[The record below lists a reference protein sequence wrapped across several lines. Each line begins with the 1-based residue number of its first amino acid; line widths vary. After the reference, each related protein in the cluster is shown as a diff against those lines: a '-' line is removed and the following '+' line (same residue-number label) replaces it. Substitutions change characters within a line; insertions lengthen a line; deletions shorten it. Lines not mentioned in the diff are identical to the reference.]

1 MNGPLDHQLV
11 QALRRT
17 RTVTQRGRIVQA
29 FGTLLRAS
37 GVHARIGQQCR
48 IVDAHLPDGAGE
60 AILAEVVGFS
70 DGHALLVPLS
80 SLQGMALDA
89 EVEVLG
95 ASSELPFGDALLGRV
110 IDCFGRPLDGKPL
123 PSLPARRP
131 LHADAPHPLERQP
144 VTQALATGVR
154 AVDSLLTV
162 GRGQRIGVFAMAGG
176 GKSTLL
182 GMLARQACAAREAAA
197 ADAPRRVNVVALIG
211 ERGREVREFIDDSL
225 GPEGL
230 ANSVVIVSTSDRP
243 AMERV
248 RAAHAATAIAEG
260 FREHGDEVVLL
271 MDSVTRFARALREI
285 GLAIGEP
292 AVRRGF
298 PPSVFAELPRL
309 FERAG
314 NDARGS
320 ITGFYTVLVEDED
333 GSDPVGEE
341 VRSILD
347 GHFVLSRKLA
357 QAQHYPAID
366 PLASASR
373 VFSRVASPAHRRA
386 AARARELMARH
397 AEIEFLLRVG
407 EYKPGSDAL
416 ADEAIAKQAAIRA
429 LLCQPPDESSAFDEA
444 LQRLQ
449 AVSA

>member
-17 RTVTQRGRIVQA
+17 RTITQRGRIVQA

-48 IVDAHLPDGAGE
+48 VIDPHAAADGAG

-89 EVEVLG
+89 EVEVVS
-95 ASSELPFGDALLGRV
+95 ASSELPLGDGLLGRV
-110 IDCFGRPLDGKPL
+110 IDCFGRPLDGRPL
-123 PSLPARRP
+123 PP
-131 LHADAPHPLERQP
+131 LAGRCPLYADAPHPLERLPVDQP
-144 VTQALATGVR
+144 LATGVR
-154 AVDSLLTV
+154 AVDSVLTV

-182 GMLARQACAAREAAA
+182 GMLARQACASAAA
-197 ADAPRRVNVVALIG
+197 KGPRRVNVVALIG

-230 ANSVVIVSTSDRP
+230 ARSVVIVSTSDRP

-260 FREHGDEVVLL
+260 FRARGDEVVLL

-366 PLASASR
+366 TLASVSR
-373 VFSRVASPAHRRA
+373 VFSRVAAPAHRQA
-386 AARARELMARH
+386 AGRARELMARY

-416 ADEAIAKQAAIRA
+416 ADEAIAKQGAIRA
-429 LLCQPPDESSAFDEA
+429 LLCQPPDEASPFDEA
-444 LQRLQ
+444 LRRLQ
-449 AVSA
+449 QVAA

>member
-1 MNGPLDHQLV
+1 MNRPLDHQLV
-11 QALRRT
+11 QALRHT

-48 IVDAHLPDGAGE
+48 IIDASAPDGTRD

-110 IDCFGRPLDGKPL
+110 IDCFGRPLDGRPL
-123 PSLPARRP
+123 PPLAGRRP
-131 LHADAPHPLERQP
+131 LHAQAPNPLERLP
-144 VTQALATGVR
+144 VDRPLATGVR
-154 AVDSLLTV
+154 AIDSVLTV
-162 GRGQRIGVFAMAGG
+162 GRGQRVGVFAMAGG

-182 GMLARQACAAREAAA
+182 GMLARQACATPEAA
-197 ADAPRRVNVVALIG
+197 APRRVNVVALIG

-230 ANSVVIVSTSDRP
+230 ARSVVVVSTSDRP

-260 FREHGDEVVLL
+260 FRARGDEVVLL

-314 NDARGS
+314 NDSRGS

-366 PLASASR
+366 ALASVSR
-373 VFSRVASPAHRRA
+373 VFSRVAAPAHRQA
-386 AARARELMARH
+386 AGRARELMARY

-407 EYKPGSDAL
+407 EYKAGSDAL

-429 LLCQPPDESSAFDEA
+429 LLCQPPDQASPFDEA
-444 LQRLQ
+444 LRRLQ
-449 AVSA
+449 EVAA

>member
-17 RTVTQRGRIVQA
+17 RTITQRGRIVQA

-48 IVDAHLPDGAGE
+48 IVDPGAPDGAAE

-110 IDCFGRPLDGKPL
+110 IDCFGRPLDGRPL
-123 PSLPARRP
+123 PPLPGRCP
-131 LHADAPHPLERQP
+131 LHADAPNPLERLP
-144 VTQALATGVR
+144 VDTPLATGVR
-154 AVDSLLTV
+154 AIDSVLTV
-162 GRGQRIGVFAMAGG
+162 GRGQRVGVFAMAGG

-182 GMLARQACAAREAAA
+182 GMLARQACATREAAA
-197 ADAPRRVNVVALIG
+197 APKRVNVVALIG
-211 ERGREVREFIDDSL
+211 ERGREVREFIADSL

-230 ANSVVIVSTSDRP
+230 ARSVVVVSTSDRP

-260 FREHGDEVVLL
+260 FRARGDEVVLL

-366 PLASASR
+366 ALASVSR
-373 VFSRVASPAHRRA
+373 VFSRVASPAHRQA
-386 AARARELMARH
+386 AVRARELMARY

-407 EYKPGSDAL
+407 EYKAGSDAL
-416 ADEAIAKQAAIRA
+416 ADEAIARQAAIRA
-429 LLCQPPDESSAFDEA
+429 LLCQPPDEASPFDEA
-444 LQRLQ
+444 LRRLQ
-449 AVSA
+449 AVAA

>member
-1 MNGPLDHQLV
+1 MNGPLDQQLV

-95 ASSELPFGDALLGRV
+95 ASSELPFGHALLGRV

-123 PSLPARRP
+123 PPLPGRRP

-182 GMLARQACAAREAAA
+182 GMLARQACAAPAS
-197 ADAPRRVNVVALIG
+197 DGPRRVNVVALIG

-260 FREHGDEVVLL
+260 FRERGDEVVLL

-366 PLASASR
+366 TLTSASR
-373 VFSRVASPAHRRA
+373 VFSRVASPAHRQA

-407 EYKPGSDAL
+407 EYKPGSDVL

-429 LLCQPPDESSAFDEA
+429 LLCQSPDESSPFDEA
-444 LQRLQ
+444 LRRLQ
-449 AVSA
+449 AVAA

>member
-1 MNGPLDHQLV
+1 MNGPLDQQLV

-95 ASSELPFGDALLGRV
+95 ASSELPFGHALLGRV

-123 PSLPARRP
+123 PPLPGRRP

-182 GMLARQACAAREAAA
+182 GMLARQACAAPAS
-197 ADAPRRVNVVALIG
+197 DGPRRVNVVALIG

-260 FREHGDEVVLL
+260 FRERGDEVVLL

-366 PLASASR
+366 ALASVSR
-373 VFSRVASPAHRRA
+373 VFSRVTSPEHRQA
-386 AARARELMARH
+386 AGRARELMARY

-407 EYKPGSDAL
+407 EYKAGSDAL

-429 LLCQPPDESSAFDEA
+429 LLCQPPDESSPFDEA
-444 LQRLQ
+444 LRRLQ
-449 AVSA
+449 AVAT

>member
-17 RTVTQRGRIVQA
+17 RTITQRGRIVQA

-48 IVDAHLPDGAGE
+48 IVDPHAPEGGGAS
-60 AILAEVVGFS
+60 ILAEVVGFS

-89 EVEVLG
+89 EVEVVG
-95 ASSELPFGDALLGRV
+95 ASSELPFGDGLLGRV
-110 IDCFGRPLDGKPL
+110 IDCFGRPLDGRPL
-123 PSLPARRP
+123 PPLAGRRA
-131 LHADAPHPLERQP
+131 LYADAPHPLDRLPVDQP
-144 VTQALATGVR
+144 LATGVR
-154 AVDSLLTV
+154 AVDSVLTV

-182 GMLARQACAAREAAA
+182 GMLARQACAARVPV

-211 ERGREVREFIDDSL
+211 ERGREVREFIDESL

-230 ANSVVIVSTSDRP
+230 ARSVVVVSTSDRP

-260 FREHGDEVVLL
+260 FRARGDEVVLL

-314 NDARGS
+314 NDAHGS

-366 PLASASR
+366 ALASVSR
-373 VFSRVASPAHRRA
+373 VFSRVAAPAHRQA
-386 AARARELMARH
+386 AARARELMARY

-407 EYKPGSDAL
+407 EYKAGSDAL

-429 LLCQPPDESSAFDEA
+429 LLCQRPDEASPFDEA
-444 LQRLQ
+444 LRRLQ
-449 AVSA
+449 EVAA

>member
-1 MNGPLDHQLV
+1 MNGPLDQQLM

-48 IVDAHLPDGAGE
+48 IVDASAPDNAAD

-95 ASSELPFGDALLGRV
+95 ASSELLFGDELLGRV
-110 IDCFGRPLDGKPL
+110 IDCFGRPLDG
-123 PSLPARRP
+123 RP
-131 LHADAPHPLERQP
+131 LAPQAARVPIYADAPDPLARQP
-144 VTQALATGVR
+144 VDRALATGVR
-154 AVDSLLTV
+154 AIDSVLTV

-182 GMLARQACAAREAAA
+182 GMLARQACAAPS
-197 ADAPRRVNVVALIG
+197 DGGSRRINVVALIG
-211 ERGREVREFIDDSL
+211 ERGREVREFIADSL

-230 ANSVVIVSTSDRP
+230 ARSVVVVSTSDRP

-260 FREHGDEVVLL
+260 FRARGDEVVLM

-314 NDARGS
+314 NDAHGS
-320 ITGFYTVLVEDED
+320 ITGFYTVLMEDED

-366 PLASASR
+366 ALASVSR
-373 VFSRVASPAHRRA
+373 VFSRVTSPAHRQA
-386 AARARELMARH
+386 AGRARELMARY

-407 EYKPGSDAL
+407 EYKAGSDAL

-429 LLCQPPDESSAFDEA
+429 LLCQPADESSPFDEA
-444 LQRLQ
+444 LRRLQ
-449 AVSA
+449 AVAG

>member
-17 RTVTQRGRIVQA
+17 RTITQRGRIVQA

-48 IVDAHLPDGAGE
+48 IVDSHAPEGGGSS
-60 AILAEVVGFS
+60 ILAEVVGFS

-110 IDCFGRPLDGKPL
+110 IDCFGRPLDGRPL
-123 PSLPARRP
+123 PPLAGRRA
-131 LHADAPHPLERQP
+131 LHADAPHPLERLPVDQP
-144 VTQALATGVR
+144 LATGVR
-154 AVDSLLTV
+154 AVDSVLTV

-182 GMLARQACAAREAAA
+182 GMLARQACAAREPAAK
-197 ADAPRRVNVVALIG
+197 APRRVNVVALIG
-211 ERGREVREFIDDSL
+211 ERGREVREFIDESL

-230 ANSVVIVSTSDRP
+230 ARSVVVVSTSDRP

-260 FREHGDEVVLL
+260 FRARGDEVVLL

-314 NDARGS
+314 NDAHGS

-366 PLASASR
+366 ALASVSR
-373 VFSRVASPAHRRA
+373 VFSRVAAPAHRQA
-386 AARARELMARH
+386 AARARELMARY

-407 EYKPGSDAL
+407 EYKAGSDAL

-429 LLCQPPDESSAFDEA
+429 LLCQPPDEASTFDEA
-444 LQRLQ
+444 LRRLQ
-449 AVSA
+449 QVVA

>member
-17 RTVTQRGRIVQA
+17 RTITQRGRIVQA

-48 IVDAHLPDGAGE
+48 IVDPGAPDGAAE

-110 IDCFGRPLDGKPL
+110 IDCFGRPLDGRPL
-123 PSLPARRP
+123 PPLPGRCP
-131 LHADAPHPLERQP
+131 LHADAPNPLERLP
-144 VTQALATGVR
+144 VGTPLATGVR
-154 AVDSLLTV
+154 AIDSVLTV
-162 GRGQRIGVFAMAGG
+162 GRGQRVGVFAMAGG

-182 GMLARQACAAREAAA
+182 GMLARQACAVREDAAA
-197 ADAPRRVNVVALIG
+197 PKRVNVVALIG
-211 ERGREVREFIDDSL
+211 ERGREVREFIADSL

-230 ANSVVIVSTSDRP
+230 ARSVVVVSTSDRP

-260 FREHGDEVVLL
+260 FRARGDEVVLL

-366 PLASASR
+366 ALASVSR
-373 VFSRVASPAHRRA
+373 VFSRVASPAHRQA
-386 AARARELMARH
+386 AARARELMARY

-407 EYKPGSDAL
+407 EYKAGSDAL
-416 ADEAIAKQAAIRA
+416 ADEAIARQAAIRA
-429 LLCQPPDESSAFDEA
+429 LLCQPPDEASPFDEA
-444 LQRLQ
+444 LRRLQ
-449 AVSA
+449 AVAA

>member
-48 IVDAHLPDGAGE
+48 IVDPNAPDGAAD

-110 IDCFGRPLDGKPL
+110 IDCFGHPLDGRPL
-123 PSLPARRP
+123 PP
-131 LHADAPHPLERQP
+131 LASRVPIYADAPDPLARQP
-144 VTQALATGVR
+144 IDRPLATGVR
-154 AVDSLLTV
+154 AVDSVLTV
-162 GRGQRIGVFAMAGG
+162 GRGQRVGVFAMAGG

-182 GMLARQACAAREAAA
+182 GMLARQACAAREPAA
-197 ADAPRRVNVVALIG
+197 ADAARRVNVVALIG

-230 ANSVVIVSTSDRP
+230 ARSVVVVSTSDRP

-260 FREHGDEVVLL
+260 FRARGDEVVLL

-314 NDARGS
+314 NDAHGS

-366 PLASASR
+366 ALASVSR
-373 VFSRVASPAHRRA
+373 VFSRVASPAHRQA
-386 AARARELMARH
+386 AARARELMARY

-407 EYKPGSDAL
+407 EYKAGSDTL

-429 LLCQPPDESSAFDEA
+429 LLCQPPDEASPFDEA
-444 LQRLQ
+444 LRRLQ
-449 AVSA
+449 AVAA